1 MEKSD
6 YYFWAGFTLAFFTP
20 IVAGYLEEL
29 YVSMHGYLFDSHG
42 ILIFSCNLCVLICGI
57 FLMIVGI
64 IRRND
69 E

>member
-1 MEKSD
+1 MKKSD
-6 YYFWAGFTLAFFTP
+6 YYFWTGFALSFFTP

-29 YVSMHGYLFDSHG
+29 FTSMHGFLYDWHG
-42 ILIFSCNLCVLICGI
+42 ILIFFCNLCVLICGI
-57 FLMIVGI
+57 FLMLLGI